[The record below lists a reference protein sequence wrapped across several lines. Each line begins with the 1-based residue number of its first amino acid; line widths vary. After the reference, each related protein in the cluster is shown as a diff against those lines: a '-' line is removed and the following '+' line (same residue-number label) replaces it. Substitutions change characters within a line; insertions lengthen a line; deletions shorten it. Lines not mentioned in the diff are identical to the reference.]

1 MDLFHP
7 FKRRPQRLP
16 GLWLLVA
23 IVLLSGCEEKKDDG
37 QRMAAISPY
46 NHTADYIH
54 QLYVDGTWGGNSR
67 AYGGGG
73 SFVCCVSYPR
83 IWRSD
88 LTATVR
94 WTTSSSIPG
103 GGAEE
108 TWHEQVV
115 PIERY
120 DRDGSLNVHF
130 LADHKVRLLIWPG
143 SAGSPGYRGP
153 AAPIKPA
160 NWPYRI
166 KDE

>member
-1 MDLFHP
+1 MSSSYP
-7 FKRRPQRLP
+7 KYRIGA
-16 GLWLLVA
+16 GLLLL
-23 IVLLSGCEEKKDDG
+23 IVLLSGCKEKPKEDDG
-37 QRMAAISPY
+37 PRMAAISPY
-46 NHTADYIH
+46 NHTPDYIH

-73 SFVCCVSYPR
+73 SFVCCISYPKV
-83 IWRSD
+83 WRPG

-120 DRDGSLNVHF
+120 DRDGGLNVHF
-130 LADHKVRLLIWPG
+130 LPGNRVRLLIWPG
-143 SAGSPGYRGP
+143 SPDLEGYRGP
-153 AAPIKPA
+153 AAPVKPA
-160 NWPYRI
+160 NWPPMRRY
-166 KDE
+166 D